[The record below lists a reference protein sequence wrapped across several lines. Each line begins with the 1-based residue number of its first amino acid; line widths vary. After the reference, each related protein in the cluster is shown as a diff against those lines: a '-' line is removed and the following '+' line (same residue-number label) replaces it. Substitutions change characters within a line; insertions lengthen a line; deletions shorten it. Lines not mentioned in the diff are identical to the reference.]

1 MSDFVL
7 IIFKENLNIEFI
19 NKDVNEFLRVL
30 LKTINNNH
38 YSVRLGD

>member
-19 NKDVNEFLRVL
+19 NKDVNEFLSNFN
-30 LKTINNNH
+30 I
-38 YSVRLGD
+38 S